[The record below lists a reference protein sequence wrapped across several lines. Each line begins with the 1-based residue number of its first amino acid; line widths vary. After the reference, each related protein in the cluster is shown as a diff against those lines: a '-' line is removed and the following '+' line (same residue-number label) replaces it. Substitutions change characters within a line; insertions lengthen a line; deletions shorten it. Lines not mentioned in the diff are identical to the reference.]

1 MVEKLSVKISVI
13 VPAFN
18 EEKLIAETLA
28 RIAVAAAAFANLGWA
43 IETIVC
49 DNNSTDRTAEIA
61 RAAGAKVVFEPI
73 NQISRARNAGA
84 AGATGDWLIFVDADS
99 HPSAGLFANVAEV
112 IQQGRVLAGG
122 STVAIAERYLVPR
135 MAVGGWNLL
144 SRFRRW
150 AAGSFIFC
158 EANAFREIGGFST
171 ELFVS
176 EEIDFSKRLQK
187 LARQRGKRM
196 TILHRHP
203 IVTSVRKMH
212 LYTPREHLQFL
223 GRLILQ
229 RGRPMKRR
237 EECAIWYDGRR

>member
-1 MVEKLSVKISVI
+1 MKISIVI
-13 VPAFN
+13 PAFN
-18 EEKLIAETLA
+18 EAKLIAITLE
-28 RIAVAAAAFANLGWA
+28 RIAAASSAFDKPGWA
-43 IETIVC
+43 VETIVC
-49 DNNSTDRTAEIA
+49 DNNSTDGTAEIA
-61 RAAGAKVVFEPI
+61 RGAGAHVVFEPI

-84 AGATGDWLIFVDADS
+84 AAATGDWLIFVDADS
-99 HPSAGLFANVAEV
+99 HPSAGLFADVAAV
-112 IQQGRVLAGG
+112 IEAGRVMAGG
-122 STVAIAERYLVPR
+122 STVAIAERNLVPR

-158 EANAFREIGGFST
+158 EAEAFRETGGFST

-187 LARQRGKRM
+187 LARQRGRQM

-212 LYTPREHLQFL
+212 LYTPREHLRFL